1 MSTPADHASPTNRPG
16 IHVGPDPDERLED
29 AVRAGGGRVVG
40 ADEADA
46 IVYHASAGDPAQ
58 TAALVTA
65 HTRWVQLPSAGI
77 ERWAEAGVIT
87 NEPVWTSA
95 AGAYGP
101 QVAEHAL
108 ALLLAGA
115 RRLQVAARAQTWDPQ
130 PGRVV
135 EGSTVALVGF
145 GGIGRCLLPMLAP
158 LGCRVL
164 AVTDSGPV
172 EGVER
177 TVPRAA
183 YRDVLPKADHV
194 VLLAALTPQTRGMIG
209 AAELDA
215 MRDDAWLINV
225 GRGGLIDTDALVEA
239 LREGRIGGAAL
250 DVTDPEP
257 LPDGHPLWTLP
268 NALITPHVANPQEAH
283 DAALAERVRENVRRF
298 AAGETLLGIIDPAQG
313 F

>member
-1 MSTPADHASPTNRPG
+1 MSTPSSDLSTDLPG
-16 IHVGPDPDERLED
+16 IHVGPDPEEWLED
-29 AVRAGGGRVVG
+29 AVRAGGGRVVS

-46 IVYHASAGDPAQ
+46 IIVNSGGGDPSRVASLI
-58 TAALVTA
+58 TAR
-65 HTRWVQLPSAGI
+65 TRWVQLPSAGI
-77 ERWAEAGVIT
+77 ESWVEAGVIT
-87 NEPVWTSA
+87 DDAVWTSA

-115 RRLQVAARAQTWDPQ
+115 RRLQVAARAQTWDRQ

-135 EGSTVALVGF
+135 AGSTVALVGF
-145 GGIGRCLLPMLAP
+145 GGIGRCLLPMIKP
-158 LGCRVL
+158 LGVRVL
-164 AVTDSGPV
+164 AVTDSDPV
-172 EGVER
+172 EGVDR
-177 TVPRAA
+177 TVPRDA
-183 YRDVLPKADHV
+183 YRDVLPEADHV

-225 GRGGLIDTDALVEA
+225 GRGGLVDTDALVEA
-239 LREGRIGGAAL
+239 LREERIGGAAL

-298 AAGETLLGIIDPAQG
+298 AAGETLLGVIDPVQG

>member
-1 MSTPADHASPTNRPG
+1 MSAPTAPARPNPG
-16 IHVGPDPDERLED
+16 VHVGPDPDQRLED

-46 IVYHASAGDPAQ
+46 IVFHSDADDPDES
-58 TAALVTA
+58 AALVTDR
-65 HTRWVQLPSAGI
+65 TRWVQLPHAGI
-77 ERWAEAGVIT
+77 ERWTAAGLIT
-87 NEPVWTSA
+87 DEPVWTSA

-115 RRLQVAARAQTWDPQ
+115 RRLQAAARAQTWDRQ

-135 EGSTVALVGF
+135 AGSTVALVGF
-145 GGIGRCLLPMLAP
+145 GGIGRCLLPMLEP

-177 TVPRAA
+177 TVGRDA
-183 YRDVLPKADHV
+183 YREVLPEADFV

-209 AAELDA
+209 AAELDP
-215 MRDDAWLINV
+215 MRDDAWLVNV
-225 GRGGLIDTDALVEA
+225 GRGGLVDTDALVEA
-239 LREGRIGGAAL
+239 LREERIGGAAL

-283 DAALAERVRENVRRF
+283 DAALAERLRENVRRF
-298 AAGETLLGIIDPAQG
+298 AAGEELLGVIDPEQG

>member
-1 MSTPADHASPTNRPG
+1 MSTPSTGASSTDLPG
-16 IHVGPDPDERLED
+16 IHVGPDSVDWLED

-40 ADEADA
+40 ADEADG
-46 IVYHASAGDPAQ
+46 IVFHSRADDPSRIAGLI
-58 TAALVTA
+58 TGR
-65 HTRWVQLPSAGI
+65 TRWVQLPSAGI
-77 ERWAEAGVIT
+77 ESWVEAGVIT
-87 NEPVWTSA
+87 DDAVWTSA

-115 RRLQVAARAQTWDPQ
+115 RRLQVAARAQTWDRQ

-135 EGSTVALVGF
+135 AGSTVALVGF
-145 GGIGRCLLPMLAP
+145 GGIGRCLLPMLKP

-164 AVTDSGPV
+164 AVTDSDPV
-172 EGVER
+172 EGVDR
-177 TVPRAA
+177 TVSRDA
-183 YRDVLPKADHV
+183 YRDVLPEADHV

-225 GRGGLIDTDALVEA
+225 GRGGLVDTDALVEA

-298 AAGETLLGIIDPAQG
+298 GAGETLLGVIDPAQG

>member
-1 MSTPADHASPTNRPG
+1 MSTPAASARPTDRPR

-29 AVRAGGGRVVG
+29 AVRAGGGSVVG
-40 ADEADA
+40 ADEAEA
-46 IVYHASAGDPAQ
+46 IVVHSRVDDPARS
-58 TAALVTA
+58 AALVTDR
-65 HTRWVQLPSAGI
+65 TRWVQLPSAGV
-77 ERWAEAGVIT
+77 EAWVEAGLIT
-87 NEPVWTSA
+87 DDAVWTSA

-115 RRLQVAARAQTWDPQ
+115 RRLQVAARATTWDRQ

-135 EGSTVALVGF
+135 AGSTVALVGF

-183 YRDVLPKADHV
+183 YRDVLPESDHV
-194 VLLAALTPQTRGMIG
+194 VLLAALTPKTRGMIG
-209 AAELDA
+209 AAELDT

-225 GRGGLIDTDALVEA
+225 GRGGLVDTDALVEA
-239 LREGRIGGAAL
+239 LRGDRIGGAAL

-298 AAGETLLGIIDPAQG
+298 AAGESLLGVIDPVQG